1 MSKIRDVITINSGYT
16 SYVDLS
22 QEFLYY
28 NEEQNRGRL
37 ERYMPIKAHRLA
49 FQDISNALNPKDRRC
64 YFLSGSY
71 GTGKSHLCLMLGNYF
86 AVQSNS
92 LEMETFFKNYE
103 ISQQEVLLK
112 PGEELDEKPASS
124 LAASRKKGEF
134 LVAICRYG
142 LRLEFE
148 GVVLRA
154 IEDALEKQGAGIKM
168 DSHYKE
174 AIRRLDGWEKQK
186 TEKPFFNSFEAELKQ
201 KHSGWTYAKLIKG
214 LGKSEED
221 ALSIFKLVFRE
232 ITDNDFSFS
241 KDNLQDIV
249 KDILKNENF
258 KNKFKGV
265 VIIYDEFGDAL
276 DENRVVLSSFH
287 EFAQFCANSGLSGL
301 PVIFVGTGHKS
312 FSKHGKVGDAIHYS
326 KLAARVTEIP
336 LETQGMEDIIAAIV
350 QQKKDVVAW
359 KNEVEPNNSIFAQF
373 PVECKRLG
381 IFNWLPAPKLKNNII
396 QNIYP
401 MHPLA
406 TYALLQ
412 MARELGSDN
421 RSVFKFFSPEFE
433 EDTDAWTNIQKFSYP
448 WFIKNNEIVQNG
460 RLKLFTTDVLFDYF
474 QDSMTEGSR
483 NMLDRIR
490 TSIAN
495 YEATLRSLKSYM
507 LTNKDPGFFGEV
519 DETVYRILKAV
530 LVNEIVSNEKY
541 PIINVPENV
550 HFGLNA
556 VTDPEKEEVNNRLD
570 FLCKKGIL
578 YKNEKQVYEFRKSD
592 IQDIAQMVIAFK
604 QDPGN
609 LPEDIMSKFFGYM
622 PLKKAEV
629 FLEAKSY
636 NTTFD
641 EDKRLLVKFTTP
653 PQLEQVFNEAGKEI
667 TYFEKLDLER
677 KENSYDE
684 KSYEG
689 TAVYVFCETDED
701 VERAKKLCVA
711 NQSNRVVVGIPKK
724 GMSVADPIFTLLAV
738 GSISKSEQA
747 KTFGTYE
754 NSQLL
759 KIRTEAELQLKEAK
773 EDYFDNKKVTWFKA
787 NGVSLPVSESNRYDA
802 ANKVMTGLFD
812 EKRNSFSH
820 TEFNRVHVKN
830 KGTTLRIMTEAADLL
845 LDLTQRI
852 TIDWSHPDNRGD
864 KKYLR
869 RCFVDNQVL
878 KSMHQEGDLRFF
890 EVERNTSKFSKALP
904 AYARLL
910 EDLKAVEGE
919 EPKPCKKFFE
929 PYFEEY
935 GQGEIAVT
943 LLVLLARRFYGDS
956 LRFKREKDA
965 LTDINFDEVGRMM
978 DLVSGKEPNA
988 VLLFKGISKEDTD
1001 YFSSVCDVYMEGGV
1015 VAGKRYGVADAHKSI
1030 VTWWKNLPVIAKSD
1044 QFYDDELKP
1053 IVQELNTAETK
1064 DPFSFMK
1071 YDLLKLFG
1079 LSEDE
1084 KISASKL
1091 SDIKKGLEK
1100 FKKASS
1106 EILGGK
1112 QSDLLE
1118 KVADLFDLTDSLPI
1132 DIQDAIKNWY
1142 DGLSNFQKD
1151 LYGKYHTNESKV
1163 IVSRVKQMADVKE
1176 LIFKDLPEAF
1186 GFGSLS
1192 EWGTDKT
1199 GDYVGK
1205 VKKGK
1210 EWIEASKP
1218 PVGDVT
1224 LLNKKGKAING
1235 DSIPYKGEFEFKL
1248 DLKEEGVIFYTDDG
1262 SDPSNEK
1269 NERKRFQESELLNI
1283 TKGNRTI
1290 RVVACDK
1297 EGNYGKSRQI
1307 SFIDETKKNIIRP
1320 TQGTFKG
1327 FDTPVTFVFPV
1338 DEEGVRTSINSFFKE
1353 IIDAKVVSVEILEKI
1368 VLKMVEGLK
1377 S

>member
-22 QEFLYY
+22 QDFFYY
-28 NEEQNRGRL
+28 NEEQNRGRI

-49 FQDISNALNPKDRRC
+49 FQDIANALNPKDRRC

-103 ISQQEVLLK
+103 TSQQEVLIK
-112 PGEELDEKPASS
+112 PGEVLDEKPASS
-124 LAASRKKGEF
+124 LAASRKEGKF

-154 IEDALEKQGAGIKM
+154 IEEALKKQGADIKM

-174 AIRRLDGWEKQK
+174 AIRRLDVWEKQK
-186 TEKPFFNSFEAELKQ
+186 AEKPFFNNFEAELKQ
-201 KHSGWTYAKLIKG
+201 KHPGWTYAKLMKG

-221 ALSIFKLVFRE
+221 ALSTFKPVFKE

-249 KDILKNENF
+249 KDILKNESF
-258 KNKFKGV
+258 KKKFKGV

-312 FSKHGKVGDAIHYS
+312 FPKHGKVGDAIHYS
-326 KLAARVTEIP
+326 KLAARVTEVP
-336 LETQGMEDIIAAIV
+336 LQTQGMEDIIAAIV
-350 QQKKDVVAW
+350 QQKKDEVVW
-359 KNEVEPNNSIFAQF
+359 KNEVEPNSSIFAQF

-412 MARELGSDN
+412 MARDLGSDN

-433 EDTDAWTNIQKFSYP
+433 EDTDDWTNIQKFSYP

-460 RLKLFTTDVLFDYF
+460 RLKLFTTDVLLDYF
-474 QDSMTEGSR
+474 QDSITEGGR
-483 NMLDRIR
+483 NILDRIR

-495 YEATLRSLKSYM
+495 YEATLRSLKSYVIA
-507 LTNKDPGFFGEV
+507 NKDTQLFDKI
-519 DETVYRILKAV
+519 DEAVYRILKAI
-530 LVNEIVSNEKY
+530 LVNEIISNEKY
-541 PIINVPENV
+541 PIINIQENV

-556 VTDPEKEEVNNRLD
+556 VTDSEKEEVNNRLD
-570 FLCKKGIL
+570 FLCNKGIL

-592 IQDIAQMVIAFK
+592 IQDITQMVISFK

-609 LPEDIMSKFFGYM
+609 IPEDIKSKFFEYM
-622 PLKKAEV
+622 PLKKDEL
-629 FLEAKSY
+629 FLEAKNY
-636 NTTFD
+636 NTTYD
-641 EDKRLLVKFTTP
+641 EDKRLLVEFATP
-653 PQLEQVFNEAGKEI
+653 PELEQVFKEAGKDI
-667 TYFEKLDLER
+667 TYFEKLELER
-677 KENSYDE
+677 KNNLHGKE
-684 KSYEG
+684 SYEG
-689 TAVYVFCETDED
+689 LAIYVFCETDED

-711 NQSNRVVVGIPKK
+711 NLSDRVVVGIPKK
-724 GMSVADPIFTLLAV
+724 GMSVSDPIFTLLAV
-738 GSISKSEQA
+738 DSISKSEQV

-754 NSQLL
+754 HSQLL
-759 KIRTEAELQLKEAK
+759 KIRTETELQLKKSK
-773 EDYFDNKKVTWFKA
+773 EDYFDNKKIAWFKA
-787 NGVSLPVSESNRYDA
+787 NGVSLPVSETNRYDA
-802 ANKVMTGLFD
+802 ANKVMASLF
-812 EKRNSFSH
+812 EGKRNTFSH

-830 KGTTLRIMTEAADLL
+830 TGTTLRIVTEAADLL
-845 LDLTQRI
+845 LNLTQTI
-852 TIDWSHPDNRGD
+852 KIDWSHPDNRGD

-869 RCFVDNQVL
+869 RCFVDNQAL
-878 KSMHQEGDLRFF
+878 KSLYQEGDARLF
-890 EVERNTSKFSKALP
+890 EVERDVSKFNKALP
-904 AYARLL
+904 VYARLL
-910 EDLKAVEGE
+910 EDLKALEGQ
-919 EPKPCKKFFE
+919 EPKPCRKFLE
-929 PYFEEY
+929 PYFEDY
-935 GQGEIAVT
+935 GQGEIAIT

-965 LTDINFDEVGRMM
+965 LTDINFDEAGRMM

-988 VLLFKGISKEDTD
+988 VLLFKGISQEDAN
-1001 YFSSVCDVYMEGGV
+1001 YFNSVCDVFMEGGV
-1015 VAGKRYGVADAHKSI
+1015 VAGKKYGVADAHKSI
-1030 VTWWKNLPVIAKSD
+1030 VTWWNDLPVIAKSD
-1044 QFYDDELKP
+1044 QFYDYELKAF
-1053 IVQELNTAETK
+1053 VQELNTAEIK
-1064 DPFSFMK
+1064 DPFGFIK

-1079 LSEDE
+1079 LGEDE
-1084 KISASKL
+1084 KISESKL
-1091 SDIKKGLEK
+1091 SEIKEGLEK
-1100 FKKASS
+1100 FKKVASK
-1106 EILGGK
+1106 ILDDK
-1112 QSDLLE
+1112 QTDLLE
-1118 KVADLFDLTDSLPI
+1118 KVAELFDLTDSLPI

-1142 DGLSNFQKD
+1142 DGLGSFQKD

-1163 IVSRVKQMADVKE
+1163 IVSRIKQMTDVKE
-1176 LIFKDLPEAF
+1176 LIFTGLPEAF

-1199 GDYVGK
+1199 EDYVGK
-1205 VKKGK
+1205 VKIGK
-1210 EWIEASKP
+1210 DWIEASKP
-1218 PVGDVT
+1218 PVGDVV
-1224 LLNKKGKAING
+1224 LLNKEGKTISE
-1235 DSIPYKGEFEFKL
+1235 DMIPYKGKFEFKL
-1248 DLKEEGVIFYTDDG
+1248 NLKEDGAIFYTDDG

-1269 NERKRFQESELLNI
+1269 SERKRFQESDLLNI
-1283 TKGNRTI
+1283 PEGNRTI
-1290 RVVACDK
+1290 RVVARNND
-1297 EGNYGKSRQI
+1297 GNYGKIREI
-1307 SFIDETKKNIIRP
+1307 SFIDETKKNVIRP
-1320 TQGTFKG
+1320 IQKTFAG

-1338 DEEGVRTSINSFFKE
+1338 DKEGVKASISSLFKE
-1353 IIDAKVVSVEILEKI
+1353 IIEAKILSVETLEK
-1368 VLKMVEGLK
+1368 MVVDLIEEMK
-1377 S
+1377 

>member
-28 NEEQNRGRL
+28 NEELNRGRI

-49 FQDISNALNPKDRRC
+49 FQDIANALNPKDQRC

-103 ISQQEVLLK
+103 TSQQEVLIK
-112 PGEELDEKPASS
+112 PGETLDEKPASS
-124 LAASRKKGEF
+124 LAASRKEGKF
-134 LVAICRYG
+134 LVAICRFG

-154 IEDALEKQGAGIKM
+154 IEEALERQGTDIKM

-174 AIRRLDGWEKQK
+174 AIRRLDAWEKQK
-186 TEKPFFNSFEAELKQ
+186 AEKPFFNNFEAELKQ
-201 KHSGWTYAKLIKG
+201 KHPDWTYVKLIKG

-221 ALSIFKLVFRE
+221 ALSTFKLVFKE

-249 KDILKNENF
+249 KDILKNKSF
-258 KNKFKGV
+258 KKNFKGV

-287 EFAQFCANSGLSGL
+287 EFAQFCAHSGLSGL

-312 FSKHGKVGDAIHYS
+312 FPKHGKVGDAIHYS

-336 LETQGMEDIIAAIV
+336 LQTQGMEDIIAAIV
-350 QQKKDVVAW
+350 QQKKDAAAW
-359 KNEVEPNNSIFAQF
+359 KNEVEPNSSIFAQF

-412 MARELGSDN
+412 MARDLGSDN

-474 QDSMTEGSR
+474 QDSMTEGGR
-483 NMLDRIR
+483 NILDRIR
-490 TSIAN
+490 YSIAN
-495 YEATLRSLKSYM
+495 YEATLRSLKSYVIA
-507 LTNKDPGFFGEV
+507 NKGAQFFDEV
-519 DETVYRILKAV
+519 DETVYRIVKAI
-530 LVNEIVSNEKY
+530 LVNEIISNEKY
-541 PIINVPENV
+541 PIINIQENI

-556 VTDPEKEEVNNRLD
+556 VTDSEKEEVNNRLD
-570 FLCKKGIL
+570 FLCKKGVL

-592 IQDIAQMVIAFK
+592 IQDIPQMVIAFK

-609 LPEDIMSKFFGYM
+609 LPGDIMSKFFDYM
-622 PLKKAEV
+622 PLKKDEV
-629 FLEAKSY
+629 FLEAKNY
-636 NTTFD
+636 NTTYD
-641 EDKRLLVKFTTP
+641 EDKRLLVKFATP
-653 PQLEQVFNEAGKEI
+653 PELEQVFKEAGNAI
-667 TYFEKLDLER
+667 TYFEKLELER
-677 KENSYDE
+677 KDNLHDKE
-684 KSYEG
+684 SYEG

-711 NQSNRVVVGIPKK
+711 NQSDRVVIGIPKK

-738 GSISKSEQA
+738 DSISKSEQA

-759 KIRTEAELQLKEAK
+759 KIRTGAELQLKETK
-773 EDYFDNKKVTWFKA
+773 EDYFDNKQITWFRA
-787 NGVSLPVSESNRYDA
+787 NGVSLPVSEANRYDA
-802 ANKVMTGLFD
+802 ANKVMAWLFD
-812 EKRNSFSH
+812 GKRNTFSH

-830 KGTTLRIMTEAADLL
+830 TGTTLRIMTEAANLL
-845 LDLTQRI
+845 LDLTQKI
-852 TIDWSHPDNRGD
+852 KIDWSHPDNRGD

-869 RCFVDNQVL
+869 RCFVDNQAL
-878 KSMHQEGDLRFF
+878 KSAYQEGDFRFF
-890 EVERNTSKFSKALP
+890 EVERMPSKFSKALP

-910 EDLKAVEGE
+910 EDLKALEGK
-919 EPKPCKKFFE
+919 EPKPCRKFFK

-965 LTDINFDEVGRMM
+965 LTDINFDEAGRVM

-988 VLLFKGISKEDTD
+988 VLLFKGISQEDTN
-1001 YFSSVCDVYMEGGV
+1001 YFNSVCDVFMESGV
-1015 VAGKRYGVADAHKSI
+1015 VAGKKYGVADAHKSI
-1030 VTWWKNLPVIAKSD
+1030 VTWWNDLPVIAKSD

-1053 IVQELNTAETK
+1053 FVQELNTAETK
-1064 DPFSFMK
+1064 DPFGFIK

-1079 LSEDE
+1079 LSEEE

-1091 SDIKKGLEK
+1091 SEIKEGLEK
-1100 FKKASS
+1100 FKKAAS
-1106 EILGGK
+1106 EILGDK
-1112 QSDLLE
+1112 QAELLE
-1118 KVADLFDLTDSLPI
+1118 KVAALFDLTDSLPI

-1142 DGLSNFQKD
+1142 DGLSSFQKD

-1176 LIFKDLPEAF
+1176 LIFTDLPEAF

-1192 EWGTDKT
+1192 EWGTDKAE
-1199 GDYVGK
+1199 DYVGK

-1218 PVGDVT
+1218 PVGDVAV
-1224 LLNKKGKAING
+1224 LNKEGKAISG
-1235 DSIPYKGEFEFKL
+1235 DTIPYKGKFEFKL
-1248 DLKEEGVIFYTDDG
+1248 KISEDGAIFYTDDG
-1262 SDPSNEK
+1262 SDPSNDK
-1269 NERKRFQESELLNI
+1269 SERKRFQESDLLNI

-1297 EGNYGKSRQI
+1297 DGNYGKSRQI

-1320 TQGTFKG
+1320 TQKTFAG

-1338 DEEGVRTSINSFFKE
+1338 DKEGVKASISSLFKE
-1353 IIDAKVVSVEILEKI
+1353 IIDAKIVSVETLEK
-1368 VLKMVEGLK
+1368 MVVKLIEEMK